1 VPHSEIPTYRDLAFP
16 RLGIRNDA
24 PTGTLLLQRVEV
36 HNRVHM
42 QSLLPFKTRP
52 QRLRSNA
59 AVSKLVFALGLVTS
73 LVVCA
78 GCFGQSS
85 GKTTPSASARRT
97 IPAQERQALI
107 ALYEATD
114 GNNWKEHDGW
124 LGPVGTEC
132 DWHGIICGTPVPPL
146 EVTAIELSENN
157 LSGTIPDAVTN
168 LTRLDSLFIFGNHL
182 SGKVPNVL
190 IQKWLSGSLWLNVET
205 SMLTDVS
212 EVDFESSASA
222 LLCARHR
229 IVLRSDGTAMLFTE
243 RCRGSKLEDR
253 RTFCEVKQGRIGWH
267 SFAALAWLLNKN
279 DFFALKS
286 NYSFN
291 VTDSVFN
298 STRVIRGGK
307 TYEVVEYAGG
317 SPFELWVIQGFIEG
331 FVSSADWE
339 KTSTTPRC
347 PRWDESKARLAK

>member
-1 VPHSEIPTYRDLAFP
+1 MSKKSSGRTGKVGYRL
-16 RLGIRNDA
+16 
-24 PTGTLLLQRVEV
+24 
-36 HNRVHM
+36 
-42 QSLLPFKTRP
+42 
-52 QRLRSNA
+52 
-59 AVSKLVFALGLVTS
+59 SKLVLALT

-78 GCFGQSS
+78 HSFAQSPE
-85 GKTTPSASARRT
+85 KPTPSALSRRT
-97 IPAQERQALI
+97 IPAEERQALI

-114 GNNWKEHDGW
+114 GNNWKDHEGW

-146 EVTAIELSENN
+146 GVTYIELSQNN

-182 SGKVPNVL
+182 SGKVPDAL
-190 IQKWLSGSLWLNVET
+190 IQKWLSGSLWLNVEA

-229 IVLRSDGTAMLFTE
+229 IVLHSDGTAMLFTE
-243 RCRGSKLEDR
+243 RCRSNRLKDR
-253 RTFCEVKQGRIGWH
+253 RTFCEVKQGRIAWH
-267 SFAALAWLLNKN
+267 SFAALAWLLEKN
-279 DFFALKS
+279 GFFALQP

-291 VTDSVFN
+291 VTDSTFN
-298 STRVIRGGK
+298 STRVIRAGK

-317 SPFELWVIQGFIEG
+317 SPFELWVIEGFIES

-339 KTSTTPRC
+339 KSSTTPKC
-347 PRWDESKARLAK
+347 LRWDESKVQAR